1 MATLG
6 GVHDAKGIE
15 NSVEIE
21 ELARFAVEEQNK
33 KANTLLEFVRVVKV
47 KEQVVSGIIYYIT
60 IEAIDGGEKKLYEA
74 KVWVKPWMKFKEL
87 QEFIPLDDCSSEIEA
102 PKDGHENGWLM
113 VPTNDP
119 IIQDAAIHAVQSIQ
133 QMSNSLIPYKLLEV
147 LSARAKKTEDSAR
160 FELLL
165 KVARGQREEKFMVEV
180 DKTMQGIFHLN
191 QMRQQDSDSG
201 IH

>member
-147 LSARAKKTEDSAR
+147 LSARAKTEDSAR